1 MTKPEGFVPD
11 EVRAAALKGCGEAA
25 LRVYAKDQIGDLIP
39 AIVAY
44 TMERTNATPNRP
56 DLVQAEVLA
65 KYGVVICLQATVA
78 FMMDPGDGT
87 PAQVAGAGL
96 GHMVTPHMR
105 DLHKAV
111 LHDQVFGRQQD
122 DPLAALRQVLVALGG
137 DEA

>member
-1 MTKPEGFVPD
+1 MTKPEGFVPA
-11 EVRAAALKGCGEAA
+11 EARAAALKGCGEAA

-39 AIVAY
+39 EIVAY
-44 TMERTNATPNRP
+44 TTERTNATPNRP

-87 PAQVAGAGL
+87 PALLAGAGL
-96 GHMVTPHMR
+96 QHMTSPRMLE
-105 DLHKAV
+105 LHKGV
-111 LHDQVFGRQQD
+111 LHDQVFGR
-122 DPLAALRQVLVALGG
+122 LRQLLAEMDG

>member
-1 MTKPEGFVPD
+1 MTKPEGLVPD

-56 DLVQAEVLA
+56 DLVQA
-65 KYGVVICLQATVA
+65 TVA
-78 FMMDPGDGT
+78 FMTDPGDGT
-87 PAQVAGAGL
+87 PARLAGAGFQ
-96 GHMVTPHMR
+96 HMTTPRMR
-105 DLHKAV
+105 DLHKGV
-111 LHDQVFGRQQD
+111 LHDQVFGRSQD
-122 DPLAALRQVLVALGG
+122 DLRGMLRQLRQLLAEMDG